1 MVKKQSRNLLQQLTR
16 HPQESKGILDMGDL
30 QASIT
35 SELQGKNSSIMETQ
49 AISLIYTVQDI
60 LGFFELSYHISEVF
74 FL

>member
-1 MVKKQSRNLLQQLTR
+1 
-16 HPQESKGILDMGDL
+16 MGDL